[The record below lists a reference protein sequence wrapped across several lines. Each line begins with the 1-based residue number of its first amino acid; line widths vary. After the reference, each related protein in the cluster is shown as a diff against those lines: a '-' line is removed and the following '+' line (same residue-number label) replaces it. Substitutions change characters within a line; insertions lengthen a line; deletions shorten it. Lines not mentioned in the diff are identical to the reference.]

1 MGPLSRGVVGE
12 GPQKDDEQILSEA
25 QTEIRKLIKQLE
37 EKDEKTAQ

>member
-12 GPQKDDEQILSEA
+12 AALKDDEKILSEA
-25 QTEIRKLIKQLE
+25 QIEIQKLIKQLE